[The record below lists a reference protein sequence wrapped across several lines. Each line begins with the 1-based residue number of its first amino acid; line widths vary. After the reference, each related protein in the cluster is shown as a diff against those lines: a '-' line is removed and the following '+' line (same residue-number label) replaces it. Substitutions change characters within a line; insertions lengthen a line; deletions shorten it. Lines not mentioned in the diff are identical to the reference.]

1 MTMDLLKRE
10 LAPILPEAWARI
22 DAEAARV
29 LRAQLAARKV
39 VDFKGPF
46 GWKFAA
52 VNTGRLTVL
61 SPLLAE
67 EPVPGVS
74 FGLRVVQPLVE
85 LRTPVVLNLGELDSA
100 ARGGDNPDL
109 AAVIDAAKRMAHA
122 EDSAIFLGHAP
133 AGIQGMIPMSPH
145 QPIVAG
151 DAAQLPRS
159 LVEAIETLRG
169 SGVGGPYAL
178 ALGTRLY
185 EEVTAATEEGYPI
198 LNRVERLLVDGR
210 IVHAPALDGGVL
222 LSIRGGDYELTVGQD
237 LSMGYAYHS
246 REEVELYLTESFTFR
261 VLEPTA
267 AIHLRAE

>member
-1 MTMDLLKRE
+1 MDLLKRE

-52 VNTGRLTVL
+52 VNTGRLTPL
-61 SPLLAE
+61 SPT
-67 EPVPGVS
+67 EPRPGVS

-85 LRTPVVLNLGELDSA
+85 LRTPVVLNLAELDSA
-100 ARGGDNPDL
+100 ARGGDNPNL
-109 AAVIDAAKRMAHA
+109 VAVIDAAKRMAHA

-145 QPIVAG
+145 PPVVAG
-151 DAAQLPRS
+151 GAAQLPRS